1 MEVED
6 IPKEELQLDTAFIA
20 TVVDELKKH
29 PEESIV
35 MINCPCGGKIM
46 AIRSEYNG
54 HRTTIAK
61 CNSCKREIRGSSG
74 ALDAYERGENQ

>member
-1 MEVED
+1 MT
-6 IPKEELQLDTAFIA
+6 KEEMEDLREEAAFIDA
-20 TVVDELKKH
+20 VMNGLKKQQ
-29 PEESIV
+29 EGNLV
-35 MINCPCGGKIM
+35 MIDCPCGRKIM

-74 ALDAYERGENQ
+74 ALDAYERSGGR